1 MGRFYFALSL
11 YGLRVEEPRTRTHR
25 ELSKERSENP
35 KKTKLKKIKNWN
47 SWAVAPETDI
57 CGH

>member
-35 KKTKLKKIKNWN
+35 KKNFEKKNTGI
-47 SWAVAPETDI
+47 V
-57 CGH
+57 GL